1 MADERRKGPSDR
13 RRTRATKAPHD
24 AERAATQAN
33 GEEPARNPNDDAAAF
48 GAAQLDESLR
58 ARQQEDRGEVF

>member
-13 RRTRATKAPHD
+13 RRSRATKGPQG
-24 AERAATQAN
+24 AEQAATQAN
-33 GEEPARNPNDDAAAF
+33 EQARSGNPNGDAAF
-48 GAAQLDESLR
+48 AADELDESLR